1 MEQDPNEGAAG
12 QMPADTAET
21 ADAPPPEDAG
31 PGAAGAPINQ
41 GASGAGPE
49 GTGAY
54 QPGPGEEQ
62 SPLSAHAA
70 SDPFERPE
78 ILVASAFVGGFA
90 AAQIL
95 RWLGNR

>member
-1 MEQDPNEGAAG
+1 MEE
-12 QMPADTAET
+12 
-21 ADAPPPEDAG
+21 AP
-31 PGAAGAPINQ
+31 NQ
-41 GASGAGPE
+41 GATGDAPE
-49 GTGAY
+49 EGGSFS
-54 QPGPGEEQ
+54 QGGGGQ

-70 SDPFERPE
+70 ADTPFERPE